1 MSTEPLQFLR
11 TTAPTLVKKG
21 IDALAAKAAGGDAR
35 ATKTLEG
42 IRSVT
47 GAAYFVVD
55 GAGEVYLSSKAGEIT
70 VGDSAPEGVPVKFAV
85 GFPAEAAEMVL
96 GEVAAEGA
104 IDDPRVAMGVAQIPN
119 PDLDLMLAGKTLTC
133 HLILEDVPDLGNVT
147 VRIGLNVNEPPAKPG
162 FTATLKYSDLED
174 LREGEINAQ
183 QLFMGGKLRMAGDYS
198 VALQVGM
205 GMMAKAQ
212 QR

>member
-1 MSTEPLQFLR
+1 MSTEPLHFLR
-11 TTAPTLVKKG
+11 DTAPLLFKKG
-21 IDALAAKAAGGDAR
+21 IEALEGKAKGGDAR

-47 GAAYFVVD
+47 GAAFFVAD
-55 GAGEVYLSSKAGEIT
+55 GAGEVYLASKAGEISVSDT
-70 VGDSAPEGVPVKFAV
+70 APDGIPVKFAV

-96 GEVAAEGA
+96 GEAASEGA
-104 IDDPRVAMGVAQIPN
+104 IDDPRVAMGVAQVPN
-119 PDLDLMLAGKTLTC
+119 PDLDAMLAGKTLTC
-133 HLILEDVPDLGNVT
+133 HLVIEDVPDLGNVT
-147 VRIGLNVNEPPAKPG
+147 VRIGLNVDEPPANPG
-162 FTATLKYSDLED
+162 FTATLKYTDLED

-198 VALQVGM
+198 VALQVAM

>member
-11 TTAPTLVKKG
+11 DTAPTLFKKG
-21 IDALAAKAAGGDAR
+21 IEALEGKASAGDAR
-35 ATKTLEG
+35 AIKTLEG

-47 GAAYFVVD
+47 GAAFFVAD
-55 GAGEVYLSSKAGEIT
+55 GAGEVYLASKAGEIS
-70 VGDSAPEGVPVKFAV
+70 VSDSAPAGVPIKFAV

-96 GEVAAEGA
+96 GEAASEGA

-119 PDLDLMLAGKTLTC
+119 PDLDTMLAGKTLTC
-133 HLILEDVPDLGNVT
+133 HLVIEDVPDLGNVT
-147 VRIGLNVNEPPAKPG
+147 VRIGLNVPEPPATPG
-162 FTATLKYSDLED
+162 FTATLKFTDLED

-198 VALQVGM
+198 VALQVAM